1 MNQTGGTSMEQM
13 NEKKTASD
21 QQEFQGLLFDGNKL
35 IEEAVGRYHAD
46 SSDEHFAAVIDAIR
60 QRMHEDGH
68 FIIPVITDEEDKDRF
83 SLRAIQTRDGK
94 YCYVAFTSYAEHEQ
108 GQESE
113 VISHAIDSTLKF
125 ILETEADGLIINPW
139 GNPFLLDREMA
150 DRIIK
155 VDGGVEYSVP
165 EEVITAKLLEDGSF
179 LKRAIE
185 ICNRNRTVLN
195 ILKLERILRDS
206 QVWVPCTAIM
216 SDADYAV
223 MEKAIKDAEENGG
236 LDSLVGMEFSN
247 QDNIRMVPDILQ
259 NGDEYFFPVFT
270 SEEEMGE
277 YGERFSKVACH
288 FLEAENM
295 ARNNERNV
303 AGIVINA
310 FTEPFV
316 VPRELFDMIARIE
329 SAIEVQI

>member
-1 MNQTGGTSMEQM
+1 MGQM

-21 QQEFQGLLFDGNKL
+21 QQEFQDLFLDGNRL
-35 IEEAVGRYHAD
+35 IEEAVSRYHAD

-60 QRMHEDGH
+60 QRRHEDGH

-83 SLRAIQTRDGK
+83 LLRAIQTKDGK

-113 VISHAIDSTLKF
+113 VISHTIDSTLKF

-139 GNPFLLDREMA
+139 GNPFLLDREMV

-155 VDGGVEYSVP
+155 ADGGVEYSIP
-165 EEVITAKLLEDGSF
+165 EEMITAKLLEDGSF

-195 ILKLERILRDS
+195 VLKLERILRDS
-206 QVWVPCTAIM
+206 QVWVPCNAIM
-216 SDADYAV
+216 SDADYSF

-295 ARNNERNV
+295 ARNNERDV

-316 VPRELFDMIARIE
+316 VLRELFDMIARIE
-329 SAIEVQI
+329 SAIEREEDSEG